1 MRLARLFCPLIPL
14 LTVTPVFAQ
23 VPDPS
28 TLRQQIRNYREAN
41 ESQILQELEALLAI
55 PNNAAD
61 DINIRRNAT
70 HLVAMLESRG
80 IEAQLLEVEGSPP
93 AVYGELRTN
102 GATRTVVFYAHYDGQ
117 PVDSSRWASSPW
129 VPILRTAALF
139 DGGTEIPFPRAGERV
154 DPESRIY
161 ARSASDDKSPIVA
174 MLVALDALRAAGV
187 APSINMKFF
196 FEGEEEAGSRH
207 LRAMLT
213 AHRDLLTADAW
224 LFMDGPVHQT
234 RAPMVDFGVRGITGL
249 DLTVFGPTRPLHS
262 GHYGNW
268 APNPN
273 VVLAHLIASMR
284 DLDGHITIDG
294 YYDDVRPVTPAE
306 YAALAATPPI
316 DGQLRTDFG
325 LAATEA
331 GNAPLLERLMLPAL
345 NVGGL
350 QGGLTG
356 PGSANLIGTEAS
368 AYIDFRLVPD
378 QTPERVRELVEAH
391 LVKQGIHLVREVP
404 DSQTRSRYPRIAR
417 LSWGSGYPALRT
429 PMDAPAS
436 RAVVRTV
443 ELALGRS
450 IVQLP
455 TSGGSLGIYH
465 FDEILKTPLIF
476 VPIVNHD
483 NNQHGQ
489 DENLRLQNLW
499 DGLELIGGLMA
510 RLGLEW
516 RDAT

>member
-1 MRLARLFCPLIPL
+1 
-14 LTVTPVFAQ
+14 V
-23 VPDPS
+23 
-28 TLRQQIRNYREAN
+28 
-41 ESQILQELEALLAI
+41 
-55 PNNAAD
+55 
-61 DINIRRNAT
+61 
-70 HLVAMLESRG
+70 
-80 IEAQLLEVEGSPP
+80 
-93 AVYGELRTN
+93 
-102 GATRTVVFYAHYDGQ
+102 
-117 PVDSSRWASSPW
+117 
-129 VPILRTAALF
+129 
-139 DGGTEIPFPRAGERV
+139 GERV

-174 MLVALDALRAAGV
+174 MLVALDAIRAAGV
-187 APSINMKFF
+187 VPSVNLKFF
-196 FEGEEEAGSRH
+196 FEGEEEAGSQH

-213 AHRDLLTADAW
+213 AHKELLAADAW

-234 RAPMVDFGVRGITGL
+234 RAPMVDFGVRGVTGL
-249 DLTVFGPTRPLHS
+249 NLTVFGPDRPLHS

-294 YYDDVRPVTPAE
+294 YYDDVRPISPAE
-306 YAALAATPPI
+306 RAALSKAPPI
-316 DGQLRTDFG
+316 DDQLRTDFG

-356 PGSANLIGTEAS
+356 AGSANLIGTEAS

-378 QTPERVRELVEAH
+378 QTPDRVRALVEAH
-391 LVKQGIHLVREVP
+391 ITKLGIHIVREIP
-404 DSQTRSRYPRIAR
+404 DSQTRSRYPRLAM

-429 PMDAPAS
+429 PMDHPAS
-436 RAVVRTV
+436 QAVVRTA

-450 IVQLP
+450 VVQLP

-465 FDEILKTPLIF
+465 FDDILKTPLIF

-499 DGLELIGGLMA
+499 DGLELIGGLIA